1 MLRQLLVLVGLA
13 VCCLAADDTEH
24 CCSEEDHRIVQ
35 RQWDVLWRDTESSR
49 IKIGFGR
56 LLLTKLA
63 KEIPEV
69 ADLFKRVDI
78 EHPEGPKFAAHSLRI
93 LNALDMAIN
102 LLDDPPAL
110 AAALNHLAH
119 QHEVREGVKKAH
131 FKKFGEILA
140 GGLPRVLD
148 DYDALAWKSCLK
160 GILTKIAS
168 KLNA

>member
-1 MLRQLLVLVGLA
+1 MVLFAVA
-13 VCCLAADDTEH
+13 VVCCLASDDEH

-35 RQWDVLWRDTESSR
+35 KQWDVLWRDTESSR

-69 ADLFKRVDI
+69 TDLFKNVDI
-78 EHPEGPKFAAHSLRI
+78 EHAEGPVFSAHALRI

-102 LLDDPPAL
+102 LMDDPPAL
-110 AAALNHLAH
+110 AAALDHLADQH
-119 QHEVREGVKKAH
+119 QERAGVKKAH

-140 GGLPRVLD
+140 YGLPKVLD

-160 GILTKIAS
+160 GILKKIAS
-168 KLNA
+168 KLQA

>member
-13 VCCLAADDTEH
+13 VVCFADEHEH

-35 RQWDVLWRDTESSR
+35 KQWDILWRDTESSK

-63 KEIPEV
+63 KDSPDVTE
-69 ADLFKRVDI
+69 LFKRVDI
-78 EHPEGPKFAAHSLRI
+78 EHAEGPKFSAHALRI
-93 LNALDMAIN
+93 LNGLDLAIN

-110 AAALNHLAH
+110 EAALDHLAH
-119 QHEVREGVKKAH
+119 QHEVREGVQKAH
-131 FKKFGEILA
+131 FKKFGEILSV
-140 GGLPRVLD
+140 GLPQVLD

-160 GILTKIAS
+160 GILTKIS
-168 KLNA
+168 SRLNA

>member
-1 MLRQLLVLVGLA
+1 MLRQLLVVLGLA
-13 VCCLAADDTEH
+13 ILCLADEHEH
-24 CCSEEDHRIVQ
+24 CCSEEDHKIVQ
-35 RQWDVLWRDTESSR
+35 DQWSILWRDTESSR

-56 LLLTKLA
+56 ILLTKLA

-78 EHPEGPKFAAHSLRI
+78 EHAEGPVFSAHALRI

-110 AAALNHLAH
+110 DSALDHLADQH
-119 QHEVREGVKKAH
+119 QIRTGVKKAH
-131 FKKFGEILA
+131 FKKFGEIIA